1 MNELIALVDIND
13 RITGYETKG
22 EVHRKGLLHRAFSVF
37 VVRDG
42 KMLIQKRNPDKYH
55 SGGLWSNTCCSHQRK
70 GEELAESVHRRMIE
84 EMGIDCELTEL
95 FSFVYRTQFR
105 PDLTEYEYDHVFA
118 GSYEGEVSVNPEE
131 ASEIR
136 WIPLEELGKALEKTP
151 EKFSSW
157 FIISAPEVMRKL
169 RSAEAAKNSTL
180 EYYNRNAG
188 SFISTTVDVE
198 FTDIQDWFLRY
209 LEPGALILDFGC
221 GSGRDS
227 RYFLSKGFRVEA
239 CDGSEE
245 MVRIASETSGIPVRK
260 MLFEELDE
268 EERYD
273 GIFACASILHVPFE
287 GLPDILA
294 RMERALKNEGT
305 VYVSFKYGN
314 YEGERNGR
322 YFTDMTMDRLQEC
335 LKAAAD
341 KSGRK
346 GLRVVESRVTC
357 DVRPG
362 RESEKWLNAILQ
374 KNGS

>member
-1 MNELIALVDIND
+1 MEDLIALVDIND

-22 EVHRKGLLHRAFSVF
+22 EVHRRGLLHRAFSVF
-37 VVRDG
+37 IVRNG
-42 KMLIQKRNPDKYH
+42 KMLIQRRNPDKYH

-70 GEELAESVHRRMIE
+70 GEELQESVHRRMIE
-84 EMGIDCELTEL
+84 EMGIDCGLEEL

-105 PDLTEYEYDHVFA
+105 PDLIEYEYDHVFA
-118 GSYEGEVSVNPEE
+118 GTYDGEVRVNPEE
-131 ASEIR
+131 ASEIK
-136 WIPLEELGKALEKTP
+136 WIPLEELGEALVKTP

-157 FIISAPEVMRKL
+157 FIISAPEVMKKL
-169 RSAEAAKNSTL
+169 RGRESAKKDTL
-180 EYYNRNAG
+180 DYYNRNAD
-188 SFISTTVDVE
+188 SFTSTTVDVE

-245 MVRIASETSGIPVRK
+245 MVRAASKTAGIPVRK

-287 GLPDILA
+287 ELPDILA
-294 RMERALKNEGT
+294 KMERALKKDGA
-305 VYVSFKYGN
+305 VYVSFKYGTF
-314 YEGERNGR
+314 EGERNGR
-322 YFTDMTMDRLQEC
+322 YFTDMTMDRLQER
-335 LKAAAD
+335 LAAAAG
-341 KSGRK
+341 KYGGK
-346 GLRVVESRVTC
+346 GLQVASSRITG

-362 RESEKWLNAILQ
+362 RENEKWLNVILR
-374 KNGS
+374 KIGV

>member
-1 MNELIALVDIND
+1 MEDLIALVDIND

-22 EVHRKGLLHRAFSVF
+22 EVHRRGLLHRAFSVF
-37 VVRDG
+37 IVRDG
-42 KMLIQKRNPDKYH
+42 RMLIQRRNPDKYH

-70 GEELAESVHRRMIE
+70 GEELQESVHRRMIE
-84 EMGIDCELTEL
+84 EMGIDCELEEL

-105 PDLTEYEYDHVFA
+105 QDLIEYEYDHVFA
-118 GSYEGEVSVNPEE
+118 GTYEGEVRVNPEE

-136 WIPLEELGKALEKTP
+136 WIPIEELSEVLVKTP

-157 FIISAPEVMRKL
+157 FIISAPEVMKKL
-169 RSAEAAKNSTL
+169 CGRERAKKATL
-180 EYYNRNAG
+180 AYYDRNAG
-188 SFISTTVDVE
+188 SFTSTTVDVE

-209 LEPGALILDFGC
+209 LKPGALILDFGC

-227 RYFLSKGFRVEA
+227 RYFLSKGFRAEA

-294 RMERALKNEGT
+294 RMERALKNDGT
-305 VYVSFKYGN
+305 IYVSFKYGTF
-314 YEGERNGR
+314 EGERNGR
-322 YFTDMTMDRLQEC
+322 FFTDMTVERLQER
-335 LKAAAD
+335 LEAAAG
-341 KSGRK
+341 KYGGK
-346 GLRVVESRVTC
+346 GLRVVESRVTG

-362 RESEKWLNAILQ
+362 RESEKWLNAIL
-374 KNGS
+374 KKAEG

>member
-1 MNELIALVDIND
+1 MKELIALVDIND
-13 RITGYETKG
+13 RITGYGTKE
-22 EVHRKGLLHRAFSVF
+22 EVHREGLLHRAFSVF
-37 VVRDG
+37 IVKDG

-70 GEELAESVHRRMIE
+70 GEVLQESVRRRMIE

-105 PDLTEYEYDHVFA
+105 PDLIEYEYDHVFA

-169 RSAEAAKNSTL
+169 RGAEAAKKSTL
-180 EYYNRNAG
+180 DYYNRNAG
-188 SFISTTVDVE
+188 SFTSTTVDVE

-227 RYFLSKGFRVEA
+227 RYFLSKGFMVEA

-245 MVRIASETSGIPVRK
+245 MVRAASKTAGIPVRK

-287 GLPDILA
+287 ELPDILA
-294 RMERALKNEGT
+294 KMERALKNDGAI
-305 VYVSFKYGN
+305 YVSFKYGDF
-314 YEGERNGR
+314 EGERNGR
-322 YFTDMTMDRLQEC
+322 YFTDMTMERLQERI
-335 LKAAAD
+335 AAA
-341 KSGRK
+341 SGKYGGR
-346 GLRVVESRVTC
+346 GLQVASSRITG

-362 RESEKWLNAILQ
+362 RENEKWLNVILR
-374 KNGS
+374 KTGI

>member
-1 MNELIALVDIND
+1 MEDLIALVDIND

-22 EVHRKGLLHRAFSVF
+22 EVHRRGLLHRAFSVF
-37 VVRDG
+37 IVRNG
-42 KMLIQKRNPDKYH
+42 KMLIQRRNPDKYH

-70 GEELAESVHRRMIE
+70 GEELQESVHRRMIE

-105 PDLTEYEYDHVFA
+105 TDLTEYEYDHVFA

-136 WIPLEELGKALEKTP
+136 WIPLEELGEALEKTP

-157 FIISAPEVMRKL
+157 FIISAPEVMKKL
-169 RSAEAAKNSTL
+169 RGKEAARNSTL

-188 SFISTTVDVE
+188 SFTSTTVDVE
-198 FTDIQDWFLRY
+198 FTDIQDWFLKF

-227 RYFLSKGFRVEA
+227 RYFMSKGFRVEA

-245 MVRIASETSGIPVRK
+245 MVRAASKTAGIPVRK

-268 EERYD
+268 VERYD

-287 GLPDILA
+287 ELPDILA
-294 RMERALKNEGT
+294 KMERALKDDGAI
-305 VYVSFKYGN
+305 YVSFKCGTF
-314 YEGERNGR
+314 EGERNGR
-322 YFTDMTMDRLQEC
+322 YFTDMTLERLQEC
-335 LKAAAD
+335 LEAAAG
-341 KSGRK
+341 KYGEK
-346 GLRVVESRVTC
+346 GLQVVESRVTG

-362 RESEKWLNAILQ
+362 RESEKWLNAIL
-374 KNGS
+374 KKAEG

>member
-1 MNELIALVDIND
+1 MEDLIALVDIND

-22 EVHRKGLLHRAFSVF
+22 EVHRRGLLHRAFSVF
-37 VVRDG
+37 IVRNG
-42 KMLIQKRNPDKYH
+42 KMLIQRRNPDKYH

-70 GEELAESVHRRMIE
+70 GEELQESVHRRMIE

-105 PDLTEYEYDHVFA
+105 TDLTEYEYDHVFA

-136 WIPLEELGKALEKTP
+136 WIPLEELGEALEKTP

-157 FIISAPEVMRKL
+157 FIISAPEVMKKL
-169 RSAEAAKNSTL
+169 RGKEAARNSTL

-188 SFISTTVDVE
+188 SFTSTTVDVE
-198 FTDIQDWFLRY
+198 FTDIQDWFLKF
-209 LEPGALILDFGC
+209 LEPGALILGFGC

-245 MVRIASETSGIPVRK
+245 MVRAASKTAGIPVRK

-287 GLPDILA
+287 ELPDILA
-294 RMERALKNEGT
+294 KMERALKKDGA
-305 VYVSFKYGN
+305 VYVSFKYGTF
-314 YEGERNGR
+314 EGERNGR
-322 YFTDMTMDRLQEC
+322 YFTDMTMDRLQER
-335 LKAAAD
+335 LAAAAG
-341 KSGRK
+341 KYGGK
-346 GLRVVESRVTC
+346 GLQVASSRITG

-362 RESEKWLNAILQ
+362 RENEKWLNVILR
-374 KNGS
+374 KIGV

>member
-1 MNELIALVDIND
+1 MEDLIALVDIND

-22 EVHRKGLLHRAFSVF
+22 EVHRRGLLHRAFSVF
-37 VVRDG
+37 IVRNG
-42 KMLIQKRNPDKYH
+42 KMLIQRRNPDKYH

-70 GEELAESVHRRMIE
+70 GEELQESVHRRMIE

-105 PDLTEYEYDHVFA
+105 TDLTEYEYDHVFA

-136 WIPLEELGKALEKTP
+136 WIPLEELGEALEKTP

-157 FIISAPEVMRKL
+157 FIISAPEVMKKL
-169 RSAEAAKNSTL
+169 RGKEAARNSTL

-188 SFISTTVDVE
+188 SFTSTTVDVE

-245 MVRIASETSGIPVRK
+245 MVRAASKTAGIPVRK

-287 GLPDILA
+287 ELPDILA
-294 RMERALKNEGT
+294 KMERALKKDGA
-305 VYVSFKYGN
+305 VYVSFKYGTF
-314 YEGERNGR
+314 EGERNGR
-322 YFTDMTMDRLQEC
+322 FFTDMTMERLQER
-335 LKAAAD
+335 LEAAAG
-341 KSGRK
+341 KYGGK
-346 GLRVVESRVTC
+346 GLHIVGSRVTG

>member
-1 MNELIALVDIND
+1 MEELIALVDIND

-37 VVRDG
+37 IVRDG
-42 KMLIQKRNPDKYH
+42 KMLIQRRNPDKYH
-55 SGGLWSNTCCSHQRK
+55 SGGLWSNTCCSHQRE
-70 GEELAESVHRRMIE
+70 GEELTESVHRRMIE
-84 EMGIDCELTEL
+84 EMGIDCEVTEL

-105 PDLTEYEYDHVFA
+105 TDLTEYEYDHVFA

-136 WIPLEELGKALEKTP
+136 WIPLEELGEALEKTP

-157 FIISAPEVMRKL
+157 FIISAPEVMKKL
-169 RSAEAAKNSTL
+169 RGKEAARNSTL

-188 SFISTTVDVE
+188 SFTSTTVDVE

-245 MVRIASETSGIPVRK
+245 MVRAASKTAGIPVRK

-268 EERYD
+268 KGRYD

-294 RMERALKNEGT
+294 RMERALKNDGAI
-305 VYVSFKYGN
+305 YVSFKYGSF
-314 YEGERNGR
+314 EGERNGR
-322 YFTDMTMDRLQEC
+322 YFTDMTMDRLQER
-335 LKAAAD
+335 LAAAAG
-341 KSGRK
+341 KYGGK
-346 GLRVVESRVTC
+346 GLQVASSRITG

-362 RESEKWLNAILQ
+362 RENEKWLNVILR
-374 KNGS
+374 KTGV

>member
-1 MNELIALVDIND
+1 MEDLIALVDIND

-22 EVHRKGLLHRAFSVF
+22 EVHRRGLLHRAFSVF
-37 VVRDG
+37 IVRNG
-42 KMLIQKRNPDKYH
+42 KMLIQRRNPDKYH

-70 GEELAESVHRRMIE
+70 GEELQESVHRRMIE

-105 PDLTEYEYDHVFA
+105 TDLTEYEYDHVFA

-136 WIPLEELGKALEKTP
+136 WIPLEELEEALEKTP

-157 FIISAPEVMRKL
+157 FIISAPEVMKKL
-169 RSAEAAKNSTL
+169 RGKEAARNSTL

-188 SFISTTVDVE
+188 SFTSTTVDVE

-245 MVRIASETSGIPVRK
+245 MVRAASKTAGIPVRK

-287 GLPDILA
+287 ELPDILA
-294 RMERALKNEGT
+294 KMERALKKDGA
-305 VYVSFKYGN
+305 VYVSFKYGTF
-314 YEGERNGR
+314 EGERNGR
-322 YFTDMTMDRLQEC
+322 FFTDMTMERLQER
-335 LKAAAD
+335 LEAAAG
-341 KSGRK
+341 KYGGK
-346 GLRVVESRVTC
+346 GLHIVGSRVTG

>member
-1 MNELIALVDIND
+1 MEDLIALVDIND

-22 EVHRKGLLHRAFSVF
+22 EVHRRGLLHRAFSVF
-37 VVRDG
+37 IVRNG
-42 KMLIQKRNPDKYH
+42 KMLIQRRNPDKYH

-70 GEELAESVHRRMIE
+70 GEELQESVHRRMIE

-105 PDLTEYEYDHVFA
+105 TDLTEYEYDHVFA

-136 WIPLEELGKALEKTP
+136 WIPLEELGEALEKTP

-157 FIISAPEVMRKL
+157 FIISAPEVMKKL
-169 RSAEAAKNSTL
+169 RGKEAARNSTL

-188 SFISTTVDVE
+188 SFTSTTVDVE

-245 MVRIASETSGIPVRK
+245 MVRAASKTAGIPVRK

-287 GLPDILA
+287 KLPDILA
-294 RMERALKNEGT
+294 KMERALKKDGA
-305 VYVSFKYGN
+305 VYVSFKYGTF
-314 YEGERNGR
+314 EGERNGR
-322 YFTDMTMDRLQEC
+322 FFTDMTMERLQER
-335 LKAAAD
+335 LEAAAG
-341 KSGRK
+341 KYGGK
-346 GLRVVESRVTC
+346 GLHIVGSRVTG